1 MRHQFSRWI
10 LAAAFFAL
18 SLASAPALSQD
29 TGWYVGL
36 NVGQS
41 KVKDDFCAGTT
52 SCDDTDTAL
61 SIFGGYQINK
71 NFGVEL
77 GYVDLGKASG
87 SGTDPILG
95 TFSATF
101 EATGFELSGVGTLPI
116 SDKFSVYGKLGL
128 FMWDLDVKASS
139 STLGSGSLSEDG
151 TDLTFAVGVRW
162 NFTKN
167 LTAQL
172 QWQRYNDI
180 GDDATTGKSDID
192 VIGAGILFRF

>member
-1 MRHQFSRWI
+1 MRHQFSRLI
-10 LAAAFFAL
+10 LAAAFFTF

-29 TGWYVGL
+29 TGWYAGL

-41 KVKDDFCAGTT
+41 KIKDFDCSGTT
-52 SCDDTDTAL
+52 SCDDQDTAL

-77 GYVDLGKASG
+77 GYVDLGKATQG
-87 SGTDPILG
+87 GTDPILG
-95 TFSATF
+95 TFSLSF

-116 SDKFSVYGKLGL
+116 SDKFSVYGKLGF
-128 FMWDLDVKASS
+128 FMWDLDVKGSS
-139 STLGSGSLSEDG
+139 STLGSASLSEDG